1 MNNINLLF
9 SFKKIAMN
17 GIISEEFC
25 NFAQTNHNN
34 YAQMRLRYLFLYV
47 LMSVFIAPAEAQT
60 SAGSNIA
67 SRTRLLSDGTRKV
80 EQRVYDNGLGDAVE
94 EILSYTGSALPSVVV
109 RHEYDDYRRRTRT
122 WLPVTTSGNSFVSS
136 STIASLAQSQYDSDS
151 APFSRTEY
159 DGFLPSQPSA
169 QYKAGS
175 LWQNSNKKVRV
186 TYSEYLGA
194 GMYSPTDGILYITAD
209 TAKFLCTRTVD
220 EDSCWSAQYTDLN
233 GRLMISETSQ
243 GKTYYMYDPKGD
255 VTHVFPPI
263 LSEYLVSHYG
273 YDSEFFYDNDAMI
286 QKYGYIYH
294 YDKQRRCIYKKL
306 PGCEPVYYVY
316 DSTGACI
323 LTQDGN
329 QRQRGEWSYS
339 IPDRFGRPCLS
350 GICHNSVSY
359 TAEPL
364 HSYFVY
370 AEYDGTTAATG
381 GYTVHN
387 ITLSQ
392 QTMYSAAYYDDYTF
406 IGHHGVPA
414 SLTYS
419 AVSGFPAD
427 TSVKHAMQTGSATAI
442 LRGGGV
448 TGYVY
453 SAMYYDSRYNVA
465 QVRSTNHVGGT
476 DVTCTLYSYSGKP
489 MSVKTLHTE
498 GGTVTTEIDNTYT
511 YDGADR
517 QNTHTI
523 SVDNGSS
530 SATATLSYA
539 YDNLG
544 RVWKITR
551 PFTGN
556 SSKDVVYDY
565 DLHGWLKKIT
575 TNHFTEDLLY
585 ANGLGTPC
593 YNGNVSTV
601 KWEDMMSSQPRGY
614 KLTYDDAGRLV
625 QGVYGE
631 GSALTS
637 NAGRFSEGVQYDAN
651 GNITS
656 IIRYGK
662 NSSGGYSLMDNLTLS
677 YSGNRLTGVSETVTD
692 NSTSGSF
699 EYKKAKGSQYMY
711 DNNGSLM
718 ADKSRGIAYITY
730 DANSNP
736 SCIYFTNGNVTK
748 YVYSATGQKL
758 RAVYYTAKP
767 NITRT
772 FGVQPAELTQSQI
785 LYSDSIDYFLGGS
798 LLLKNGQTD
807 KYLFDGGYVRS
818 NATTGNFSF
827 FYYNKDHLGNNREVL
842 DHRGAVRQVTSY
854 YPFGAPYADDAAI
867 SGTGIQPYKYNGKEL
882 DLMHGLNTY
891 DYGARQYYS
900 ILGRWDRVDPLCEKY
915 YSTSP
920 YVYCENDPVNA
931 IDPDGRFGFKVLAKA
946 AYKVG
951 KTVAKN
957 GLSSLTK
964 SATYAAAFND
974 VVEDANTVFDSNA
987 STGDRVVA
995 GLSLLS
1001 EVIGP
1006 VSYKEGKTFISS
1018 VKRLNQKDKLQES
1031 AKIGQEA
1038 HRQIEKELYDAFG
1051 AIPEVKVDLPKRA
1064 VRKDAKMPDGKYVI
1078 IKPDTPSGHKAAR
1091 TRQNL
1096 MEKNGRETITLF
1108 YNPQNPAYQP
1118 GSSSYIGPHTK

>member
-1 MNNINLLF
+1 
-9 SFKKIAMN
+9 
-17 GIISEEFC
+17 
-25 NFAQTNHNN
+25 
-34 YAQMRLRYLFLYV
+34 
-47 LMSVFIAPAEAQT
+47 
-60 SAGSNIA
+60 
-67 SRTRLLSDGTRKV
+67 
-80 EQRVYDNGLGDAVE
+80 
-94 EILSYTGSALPSVVV
+94 
-109 RHEYDDYRRRTRT
+109 
-122 WLPVTTSGNSFVSS
+122 
-136 STIASLAQSQYDSDS
+136 
-151 APFSRTEY
+151 
-159 DGFLPSQPSA
+159 
-169 QYKAGS
+169 
-175 LWQNSNKKVRV
+175 
-186 TYSEYLGA
+186 
-194 GMYSPTDGILYITAD
+194 
-209 TAKFLCTRTVD
+209 
-220 EDSCWSAQYTDLN
+220 
-233 GRLMISETSQ
+233 
-243 GKTYYMYDPKGD
+243 
-255 VTHVFPPI
+255 
-263 LSEYLVSHYG
+263 
-273 YDSEFFYDNDAMI
+273 
-286 QKYGYIYH
+286 
-294 YDKQRRCIYKKL
+294 
-306 PGCEPVYYVY
+306 
-316 DSTGACI
+316 
-323 LTQDGN
+323 
-329 QRQRGEWSYS
+329 
-339 IPDRFGRPCLS
+339 
-350 GICHNSVSY
+350 
-359 TAEPL
+359 
-364 HSYFVY
+364 
-370 AEYDGTTAATG
+370 
-381 GYTVHN
+381 
-387 ITLSQ
+387 
-392 QTMYSAAYYDDYTF
+392 MYSAAYYDGYTF

-677 YSGNRLTGVSETVTD
+677 YSGNRLTGVTETVTD

-854 YPFGAPYADDAAI
+854 YPFGAPYADDDAI
-867 SGTGIQPYKYNGKEL
+867 SGTDIQPYKYNGKEL

-920 YVYCENDPVNA
+920 YVYCSNNPINA
-931 IDPDGRFGFKVLAKA
+931 IDSKGDSTCVLNYGSGTNQHLALLIQNEEGKWSYYSFNGTKIFNSTSGRFGGAPHNNLGERSFASPTDFLNSIYNSDGPKEDIKHDNI
-946 AYKVG
+946 
-951 KTVAKN
+951 N
-957 GLSSLTK
+957 GYGYTEGYILPTTSK
-964 SATYAAAFND
+964 
-974 VVEDANTVFDSNA
+974 ED
-987 STGDRVVA
+987 G
-995 GLSLLS
+995 
-1001 EVIGP
+1001 
-1006 VSYKEGKTFISS
+1006 
-1018 VKRLNQKDKLQES
+1018 
-1031 AKIGQEA
+1031 
-1038 HRQIEKELYDAFG
+1038 
-1051 AIPEVKVDLPKRA
+1051 
-1064 VRKDAKMPDGKYVI
+1064 I
-1078 IKPDTPSGHKAAR
+1078 IKDNFVKAVNEGYNLLTNQCANGVQKALNSVGIKTTTINYNNNTSSGAVFPMSPRYITEVNPYLPSSAFKTIITNIDTIRCIGNRWDYLLCGKQR
-1091 TRQNL
+1091 KQTR
-1096 MEKNGRETITLF
+1096 GR
-1108 YNPQNPAYQP
+1108 
-1118 GSSSYIGPHTK
+1118 K